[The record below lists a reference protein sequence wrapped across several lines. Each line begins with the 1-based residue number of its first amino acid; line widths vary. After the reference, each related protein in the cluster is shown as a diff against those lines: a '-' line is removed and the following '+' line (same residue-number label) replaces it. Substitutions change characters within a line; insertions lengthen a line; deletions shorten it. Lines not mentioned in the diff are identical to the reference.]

1 MCCGRGAGRA
11 RRRGDAR
18 TATAPKPRRVL
29 LGLRGFRPPRHPPTA
44 APPLQ
49 PPPHPPLPQIPAF
62 PPRSQLRAALFAAPR
77 TQPPLCRPRCRGR
90 EVGPPPRF
98 VPFLRPLP
106 PRYSW
111 PRGRRGAQIAA
122 FRSCRRAQ
130 CADNA
135 ALPSPPRFYNPPPR
149 PGQVHGGVPRGGHL
163 QSNTRS
169 PQLRSA
175 APTSGPP
182 VPAVGVPIPAAS
194 GLRPRPPQLRPFYSP
209 FPWK

>member
-18 TATAPKPRRVL
+18 TATAPNPRRVL

-49 PPPHPPLPQIPAF
+49 PPPSPPSPNPSVPPPVPTQSRFVRGPTHTAPFVPPAV
-62 PPRSQLRAALFAAPR
+62 SGAG
-77 TQPPLCRPRCRGR
+77 GR
-90 EVGPPPRF
+90 PPPRF

-135 ALPSPPRFYNPPPR
+135 ALPSPPRFYNPPPA
-149 PGQVHGGVPRGGHL
+149 PGRCTGGPAGGTPPKQHAFPAAPQRCAHLGTPSAGCGGPNPRGVGAA
-163 QSNTRS
+163 
-169 PQLRSA
+169 A
-175 APTSGPP
+175 APPT
-182 VPAVGVPIPAAS
+182 AEAF
-194 GLRPRPPQLRPFYSP
+194 L
-209 FPWK
+209 